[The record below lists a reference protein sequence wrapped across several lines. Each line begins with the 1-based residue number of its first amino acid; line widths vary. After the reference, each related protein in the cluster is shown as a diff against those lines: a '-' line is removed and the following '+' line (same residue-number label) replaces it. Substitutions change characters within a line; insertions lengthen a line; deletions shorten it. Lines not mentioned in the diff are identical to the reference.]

1 MIMGT
6 REVHIY
12 RQGTLGLIETEPI
25 KAILAYPINPR
36 AGAAANK
43 AGAARRLW
51 PRGPAQA
58 QPITGSYTIF

>member
-1 MIMGT
+1 MGT

-12 RQGTLGLIETEPI
+12 RQGTLLIETEPI

-51 PRGPAQA
+51 P
-58 QPITGSYTIF
+58 